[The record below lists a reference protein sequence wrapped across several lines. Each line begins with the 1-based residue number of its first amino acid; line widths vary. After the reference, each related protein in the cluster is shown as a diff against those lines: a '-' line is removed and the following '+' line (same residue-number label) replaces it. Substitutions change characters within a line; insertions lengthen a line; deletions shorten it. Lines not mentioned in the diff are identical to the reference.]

1 MKMLKVVLGAP
12 LLALALTACGHETS
26 EPAPEKEETT
36 SQTAV
41 HTNNNNKDTTR
52 NTSAVKEATPHTLQ
66 TKATDLQKAVNS
78 NNADMDYLM
87 NLMVGYQYIQVGNNE
102 YIYYGINQEQNVFSM
117 MEVTFDNTGNYI
129 QNVNMI
135 DNASADQI
143 AILQSQIQD
152 QQEQLSDLEQQQMQ
166 KELDDYYA
174 QLEADQKAQEEADA
188 KAEAEAQAEAEKQA
202 KEEEEAQ
209 AKADKEA
216 QEQAEAEEKAQAEA
230 DKKAEE
236 EAAAQAKADE
246 EAQAQ
251 AEAEADAEAAQAEED
266 AQAQADADAA
276 AQADIEANKQQQ
288 IEAANDAIADMGSWL
303 SSEALEKIQVELAQ
317 SLDGSSETLDHCYR
331 VYGGAEADDE
341 NLFCS
346 NN

>member
-1 MKMLKVVLGAP
+1 MLKVVLGAP
-12 LLALALTACGHETS
+12 LLALALTACGNETS
-26 EPAPEKEETT
+26 EPAPEKEGTT

-41 HTNNNNKDTTR
+41 HTNEGNKETSKG
-52 NTSAVKEATPHTLQ
+52 TSAVKEATPHTLQ

-78 NNADMDYLM
+78 NDADKDYLM

-117 MEVTFDNTGNYI
+117 MEVTFDNSGNYI

-152 QQEQLSDLEQQQMQ
+152 QQEQLSDLQQQQMQ

-188 KAEAEAQAEAEKQA
+188 KAEADAQAEAEKQA

-216 QEQAEAEEKAQAEA
+216 QEQADKEAKAQAEA

-236 EAAAQAKADE
+236 EAAKEQAEADAQAKADAD
-246 EAQAQ
+246 AQAK
-251 AEAEADAEAAQAEED
+251 ADAEAAAQAEAD

-276 AQADIEANKQQQ
+276 KQEKIYAAYEALG
-288 IEAANDAIADMGSWL
+288 DMQGWV
-303 SSEALEKIQVELAQ
+303 SSEAQQKIEAELA
-317 SLDGSSETLDHCYR
+317 SSGDGSSATLDHCFN
-331 VYGGAEADDE
+331 VYNGDEADDE

-346 NN
+346 NQEQ

>member
-12 LLALALTACGHETS
+12 LLALALTACGNETS
-26 EPAPEKEETT
+26 EPAPQKENTT

-41 HTNNNNKDTTR
+41 HTNESSKE
-52 NTSAVKEATPHTLQ
+52 TSKEAGVLKEATPHALQ
-66 TKATDLQKAVNS
+66 TKATSLQKAVSS

-135 DNASADQI
+135 DNASASQI
-143 AILQSQIQD
+143 ATLQSQIQN
-152 QQEQLSDLEQQQMQ
+152 QQAQLSDLEQQQMQ
-166 KELDDYYA
+166 RELDDYYA

-188 KAEAEAQAEAEKQA
+188 KAEAEAQAEADKQA

-216 QEQAEAEEKAQAEA
+216 QEQAEAEAKAQAEA

-236 EAAAQAKADE
+236 EAAAQAKAE
-246 EAQAQ
+246 AEAQAQ
-251 AEAEADAEAAQAEED
+251 AEADAEATQAEED
-266 AQAQADADAA
+266 AQAQADAEAA
-276 AQADIEANKQQQ
+276 AQADAEAASQEQ

-303 SSEALEKIQVELAQ
+303 SPAALEKIQTELA
-317 SLDGSSETLDHCYR
+317 SSGDGSSPTLDHCYR

>member
-1 MKMLKVVLGAP
+1 MSYREEKKRKYRGELLMKMLKVVLGAP
-12 LLALALTACGHETS
+12 LLALALTACGNDTS
-26 EPAPEKEETT
+26 EPAPQKEDTT

-41 HTNNNNKDTTR
+41 HTNNNSKDTTK

-66 TKATDLQKAVNS
+66 TKATNLQKAVDSNS
-78 NNADMDYLM
+78 ADMDYLM

-102 YIYYGINQEQNVFSM
+102 YIYYGINQEQNVVSM
-117 MEVTFDNTGNYI
+117 MQVTFDNTGNYI

-135 DNASADQI
+135 DNASASQI
-143 AILQSQIQD
+143 ATLQSQIQN
-152 QQEQLSDLEQQQMQ
+152 QQAQLSDLEQQQMQ
-166 KELDDYYA
+166 EELDDYYA

-188 KAEAEAQAEAEKQA
+188 KAEAEAEAEAEKQA

-216 QEQAEAEEKAQAEA
+216 QEQAEEEAKAQAES

-236 EAAAQAKADE
+236 EAQKAQE
-246 EAQAQ
+246 EA
-251 AEAEADAEAAQAEED
+251 D
-266 AQAQADADAA
+266 AQAQADAEAA
-276 AQADIEANKQQQ
+276 KQQQ

-303 SSEALEKIQVELAQ
+303 SSAALEKIQAELA
-317 SLDGSSETLDHCYR
+317 SNIDGSSETLDHCYR
-331 VYGGAEADDE
+331 VYNGTEADEE

-346 NN
+346 NQN